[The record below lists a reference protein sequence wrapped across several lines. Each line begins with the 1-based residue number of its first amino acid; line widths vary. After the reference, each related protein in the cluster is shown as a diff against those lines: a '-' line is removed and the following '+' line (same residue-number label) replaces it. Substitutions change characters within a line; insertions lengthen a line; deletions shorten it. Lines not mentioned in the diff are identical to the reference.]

1 MGRRERNAAEL
12 NSGHTVPPSVPVLNQ
27 PTSPQQ
33 PVESRRLSSVQH
45 KRGRGLGQSSM
56 SAEGALPSPF
66 LEQAEIQ
73 TLVEFFLLLDA
84 WDRRRD
90 DSPVM

>member
-1 MGRRERNAAEL
+1 
-12 NSGHTVPPSVPVLNQ
+12 
-27 PTSPQQ
+27 
-33 PVESRRLSSVQH
+33 
-45 KRGRGLGQSSM
+45 LGQSSM
-56 SAEGALPSPF
+56 SAEGALPSPL
-66 LEQAEIQ
+66 LEQAEIR